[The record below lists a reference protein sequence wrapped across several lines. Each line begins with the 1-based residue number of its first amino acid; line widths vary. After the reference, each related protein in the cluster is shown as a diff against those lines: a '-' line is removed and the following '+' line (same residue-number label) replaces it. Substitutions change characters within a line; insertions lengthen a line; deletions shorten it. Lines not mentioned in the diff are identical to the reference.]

1 MQTKAILPQVIDWNR
16 HPGEKIAGE
25 RGYYIVRSFSEN
37 GNNFKVV
44 DYSPNYVSDAWCL
57 RGHFVYVIEGIVTVE
72 HSDNSSYELE
82 PNSSYIVGNDTMPHR
97 ISSESGAKVL
107 IVD

>member
-1 MQTKAILPQVIDWNR
+1 MQTKAILPQVIDWNE
-16 HPGEKIAGE
+16 HHGEKIAGE
-25 RGYYIVRSFSEN
+25 SGYYVVKSFS
-37 GNNFKVV
+37 GNDVSFKVV
-44 DYSPNYVSDAWCL
+44 DYSPNYVPDSWCL

-97 ISSESGAKVL
+97 ISSGKGARVL